1 MIASLPMYDWPETEG
16 ANDRFWSLIRAQLL
30 RDGVDPPPR
39 LDRENDRE
47 EIWRSGAVLLSQT
60 CGLPFRAGLHA
71 RLQLVGSPDTGL
83 TGCEPGYYASV
94 LVAARKDARIRFE
107 QFAGSRLAYNG
118 TDSQSG
124 WAAPV
129 AEADER
135 RIAFGSY
142 LETGSHL
149 RSAEAV
155 SRGDAEIAALDP
167 ASWQLIRRFR
177 DWSRN
182 LKTIGRTSET
192 PGLPFVTSYPRLASA
207 LFRAV
212 DAAARALDP
221 RDRELVPCRR
231 LVRIP
236 KDEYLRLPLPPSR
249 PPAAATE
256 ELAAAASGT

>member
-16 ANDRFWSLIRAQLL
+16 ANDWFWSLIREQL
-30 RDGVDPPPR
+30 RHNGIDAPTR
-39 LDRENDRE
+39 LDRGSGRE
-47 EIWRSGAVLLSQT
+47 TVWRSGAVLLSQT

-71 RLQLVGSPDTGL
+71 HLRLVGTPDNGL
-83 TGCEPGYYASV
+83 PGCAPGYYSSV
-94 LVAARKDARIRFE
+94 LVASQKDTRTRFE
-107 QFAGSRLAYNG
+107 QFAGSKLAYNG

-129 AEADER
+129 AEADDR
-135 RIAFGSY
+135 GFSFGSY

-177 DWSRN
+177 DWSRHI
-182 LKTIGRTSET
+182 KIVGRTSAT

-212 DAAARALDP
+212 DAAAKALGP
-221 RDRELVPCRR
+221 RDRELVPCRG
-231 LVRIP
+231 LVPIP
-236 KDEYLRLPLPPSR
+236 KDEYMKLPLPPSR
-249 PPAAATE
+249 PPAAAE
-256 ELAAAASGT
+256 ELAAAAARP

>member
-16 ANDRFWSLIRAQLL
+16 ANDRFWGLIRAQLR
-30 RDGVDPPPR
+30 RDGVYPPSR
-39 LDRENDRE
+39 LDRENGRE
-47 EIWRSGAVLLSQT
+47 AVWHSGEVLLSQT
-60 CGLPFRAGLHA
+60 CGLPFRAGLHI

-83 TGCEPGYYASV
+83 PGCEPGYYCSV
-94 LVAARKDARIRFE
+94 LVAAGKDARTRFE

-118 TDSQSG
+118 IDSQSG

-129 AEADER
+129 AEADDR
-135 RIAFGSY
+135 GIAFGSY

-155 SRGDAEIAALDP
+155 CRGDAEIAALDP
-167 ASWQLIRRFR
+167 ASWQLIQRFR
-177 DWSRN
+177 DWSRQ
-182 LKTIGRTSET
+182 LRVVGRTSAT

-212 DAAARALDP
+212 DAAAKALDP
-221 RDRELVPCRR
+221 RDRELVPCRG

-236 KDEYLRLPLPPSR
+236 EDEYMRLPLPPSR
-249 PPAAATE
+249 PPSVEAE
-256 ELAAAASGT
+256 GPAAAAAAP